1 MMAFRKWKKVP
12 AVLISMALV
21 LSTGAGGVGTV
32 TVDVHAEGGSTAVAS
47 GREEQTQTYI
57 VKTTTEKK
65 LDALDTKYEEG
76 ETISGLA
83 HDCMKED
90 NFTTLEL
97 TDSEAE
103 ALEKDKKVSF
113 VEKDIEVKGSSESSM
128 TEEVESKEKGDIE
141 WNMQAIH
148 LDGGE
153 KEEGQADKGSKIKVA
168 LIDSGVDMFDDI
180 EVEDFINLIP
190 GEEEVLPLFW
200 DTSGH
205 GTSIAGVIAA
215 QDNNE
220 GITGIAPDVELYSA
234 RVLDEDKT
242 APVSRIVEAIYWAI
256 EKDVNIISLSFGTT
270 VPSEA
275 LETAVKTAHEKG
287 ILIVAAAGN
296 HGVVEYPAAME
307 EVMAVGGTDTD
318 GTVCDYSAKGDEIE
332 IVAPAEKIRS
342 TGGFGG
348 TLVCNGTSM
357 AVPHV
362 VGVAARL
369 WQKDMTKTADFIRQL
384 MDVAANRYG
393 DEKKYGNG
401 LLDYEQA
408 LAIYDEFQKSYKP
421 WKTVAQNE
429 EMVEEN
435 DAPVLEFTDVD
446 YVNGSWICQE
456 TETEKNTHKTLAD
469 EALKDNGY
477 TGQNPT
483 HADVITMVKRGAI
496 YPDTKASGM
505 EGMTNH
511 PCLHGYFKTTSGAAT
526 CNYIKNYITCT
537 EYAKAIRGGKTYNE
551 PGPCNVND
559 PHQDYLKL
567 FATVS
572 WDGMGGS
579 AYNRAAFAYG
589 VAMHTATD
597 VYAHSVWTKKYGRLF
612 HGAPNSNNYADKSGI
627 VPERF
632 KAAKEVATNI
642 LKHFRNNTAGSVSD
656 FCTSVKYDAGIF
668 KLYYFEQYLYA
679 YSATLADTMGV
690 YSEPR
695 RS

>member
-1 MMAFRKWKKVP
+1 MMAFRKWKKDL

-21 LSTGAGGVGTV
+21 LSAGAGTV
-32 TVDVHAEGGSTAVAS
+32 TVDVHAEGGSTAVVS

-83 HDCMKED
+83 HDYMKED

-97 TDSEAE
+97 TESEAE
-103 ALEKDKKVSF
+103 ALEKDKKVSI
-113 VEKDIEVKGSSESSM
+113 VEKDIEVKGSSESSL

-148 LDGGE
+148 LDVGE
-153 KEEGQADKGSKIKVA
+153 KEEEGGNRNRVKIA

-234 RVLDEDKT
+234 RVLDENKA

-270 VPSEA
+270 IPSEA

-296 HGVVEYPAAME
+296 HGVVEYPAAMA

-348 TLVCNGTSM
+348 TLICNGTSM

-384 MDVAANRYG
+384 MDVAANQYEN
-393 DEKKYGNG
+393 EKKCGNG

-408 LAIYDEFQKSYKP
+408 LEIYDEFEKSYKP
-421 WKTVAQNE
+421 WKTVEQNE
-429 EMVEEN
+429 GKVQEN
-435 DAPVLEFTDVD
+435 TAPVQEFTDVD
-446 YVNGSWICQE
+446 YVNGSWNCDPGKDDKGQ
-456 TETEKNTHKTLAD
+456 THGTLAD

-477 TGQNPT
+477 TSQNPT
-483 HADVITMVKRGAI
+483 HADVISMVKRGAV
-496 YPDTKASGM
+496 YPDKKASGM
-505 EGMTNH
+505 AGMTSH

-537 EYAKAIRGGKTYNE
+537 EYAKAIRGGKTYND

-612 HGAPNSNNYADKSGI
+612 HGAPNSNDYADESGI

-632 KAAKEVATNI
+632 KAAKQVATNI

-668 KLYYFEQYLYA
+668 KLYYFEHYLYT
-679 YSATLADTMGV
+679 YSATLAGTMGV

>member
-1 MMAFRKWKKVP
+1 MVLRKWKKIL

-21 LSTGAGGVGTV
+21 LGTGVGTV
-32 TVDVHAEGGSTAVAS
+32 TMDAHAEGGSPAVAS
-47 GREEQTQTYI
+47 GRKEKAQTYI

-65 LDALDTKYEEG
+65 LDDLDTKYEEG

-83 HDCMKED
+83 KDCMKED
-90 NFTTLEL
+90 NLTTLEL
-97 TDSEAE
+97 TDKEAE
-103 ALEKDKKVSF
+103 ALEKDQKVSF

-128 TEEVESKEKGDIE
+128 AEEVESEEKGDIE

-148 LDGGE
+148 LEEGE
-153 KEEGQADKGSKIKVA
+153 KKEEQADKRSKVKVA

-180 EVEDFINLIP
+180 EVKDFINLIP

-215 QDNNE
+215 QDNDE

-270 VPSEA
+270 IPSEA
-275 LETAVKTAHEKG
+275 LETAVRTAHEKG

-318 GTVCDYSAKGDEIE
+318 GTVCDYSAEGDEIE

-384 MDVAANRYG
+384 MDVAANQYE
-393 DEKKYGNG
+393 DEKKCGNG
-401 LLDYEQA
+401 ILDYEQA
-408 LAIYDEFQKSYKP
+408 LAIYGEFEKSYKP
-421 WKTVAQNE
+421 WKTVEQNE
-429 EMVEEN
+429 EEVQEN
-435 DAPVLEFTDVD
+435 DAPIQEFTDVD
-446 YVNGSWICQE
+446 YVNGSWKCKK
-456 TETEKNTHKTLAD
+456 TKTEKNTHETLAD
-469 EALKDNGY
+469 EALKGNGY
-477 TGQNPT
+477 TGQSPT

-496 YPDTKASGM
+496 YPDTEASGM
-505 EGMTNH
+505 RGMTNH
-511 PCLHGYFKTTSGAAT
+511 PCMHGYFKTTSGAAT

-537 EYAKAIRGGKTYNE
+537 EYAKAIRGGKTYND

-559 PHQDYLKL
+559 PSQDYLKL

-612 HGAPNSNNYADKSGI
+612 HGAPNSNDYADKSGI

-642 LKHFRNNTAGSVSD
+642 LKHFRDNTAGSVSD
-656 FCTSVKYDAGIF
+656 FCNSVKYDAGIF
-668 KLYYFEQYLYA
+668 KLYYFEHYLYP
-679 YSATLADTMGV
+679 YSPTLAGTMGV